1 MTAAARKPIAATAR
15 DAWRPD
21 GGFRT
26 ETLPGWTYHSPEFF
40 ALEREKL
47 FLRSWQFVCHVS
59 EVARPGDF
67 TTLNL
72 LGERALVVRGED
84 GTLRAFYNVCR
95 HRAAAVATGASG
107 HCDGQL
113 RCPYHGWVYALDGHL
128 KAVPGQQSFP
138 EMDKAEYGLRPLA
151 IELFQ
156 GFVFVNFAS
165 DGGPSVAERMAPYV
179 DELLPYR
186 LGDLE
191 PFGRPYGAD
200 IAVDWKNVMDNFLEG
215 YHVPVGHPGLY
226 RLFGTRY
233 DSELAPHGVSRAI
246 HWLRDKSSE
255 NWSERHYQKLLPE
268 QTHLPEDRRHAWAY
282 YTLLPNVAIDVY
294 CDHVDVFHVIP
305 TGAGACRYRG
315 RAYRLPAP
323 SRALSAAQFLNRR
336 INAQVQREDEVL
348 VASVQEGLAS
358 RSYVSGI
365 LSEKEICLRQFHDL
379 VRAALPVAGLK
390 QAPEPGGMA
399 RADAAL
405 AAASA

>member
-1 MTAAARKPIAATAR
+1 MTAAALKPIAATDS
-15 DAWRPD
+15 DAWRPE

-40 ALEREKL
+40 TLEQEEL
-47 FLRSWQFVCHVS
+47 FLRNWQPVCHVS
-59 EVARPGDF
+59 EVPRPGDF

-72 LGERALVVRGED
+72 LGERALVLRGED
-84 GTLRAFYNVCR
+84 GVLRAFYNVCR

-113 RCPYHGWVYALDGHL
+113 RCPYHGWVYGLDGHL

-138 EMDKAEYGLRPLA
+138 EMDKAQYGLRPLA
-151 IELFQ
+151 LELFQ
-156 GFVFVNFAS
+156 GFVFVNFAG
-165 DGGPSVAERMAPYV
+165 DGGLSVAERMAPYV

-186 LGDLE
+186 LDDLE

-233 DSELAPHGVSRAI
+233 DSDLAPHGVSRAM
-246 HWLRDKSSE
+246 HWLRDKPSE

-268 QTHLPEDRRHAWAY
+268 LDHLPADRRRAWTY

-294 CDHVDVFHVIP
+294 CDQVDVFHVIP
-305 TGAGACRYRG
+305 TGAGTCRYRG

-323 SRALSAAQFLNRR
+323 SRALRAAQFLNRR
-336 INAQVQREDEVL
+336 INSQVQREDEGL

-390 QAPEPGGMA
+390 QAPAPGRMA
-399 RADAAL
+399 QTNAAL
-405 AAASA
+405 AAAAL